1 MRTLKSAIATVLP
14 DYTNLGEGGRT
25 LDRERLI
32 KLLDGLSSDLTRAY
46 WIRLAVGFAVFV
58 FLLVLTARM
67 ANQPTVLAS
76 LMVGMGIT
84 VGGAIAALKQVTD
97 EMARVRLLLAIAPEL
112 TLEALT
118 EIASKIANSL

>member
-1 MRTLKSAIATVLP
+1 MRTLKSVITTALP
-14 DYTNLGEGGRT
+14 DYTTLGDGGRT

-32 KLLDGLSSDLTRAY
+32 KLLDGLASDLRRAY
-46 WIRLAVGFAVFV
+46 WIRLAVATAVFV

-67 ANQPTVLAS
+67 ANQPTALAS
-76 LMVGMGIT
+76 LVAGMGIT
-84 VGGAIAALKQVTD
+84 VAGATAALKQVTD

-118 EIASKIANSL
+118 EIASKIAASL